1 MAENCTCGDYTLS
14 LLGRPGC
21 VQLQKQTVRLAWMH
35 KYDAQGVRNFI
46 DTSGGVFNAAF
57 WNTYLT
63 NADASKRLYL
73 TSVLE
78 NVTHPVTERQ
88 TQEFESGKEIETRPE
103 YLGFEGFAVEKDATS
118 ELYGEYKRNKCADL
132 VFFHIDKNGN
142 FIGDATDWASDKLY
156 GIPVQSGTFNLG
168 RMLATDSETNM
179 IRIGFKYDPNFDDAK
194 MNGIGSGFMAD
205 QILSIP
211 AVTRVNGVVTAPTIA
226 NFVITLNNIFVQG
239 LGFDPIEGLVAAN
252 FDLFEDDGTTPV
264 AIASVV
270 EGADGVYTVTAT
282 MPAGDYIVA
291 LDLGN
296 HLMAPIT
303 FTTA

>member
-35 KYDAQGVRNFI
+35 KYDAAGARNFI
-46 DTSGGVFNAAF
+46 DTSGGVFDAAF

-63 NADASKRLYL
+63 NSDPSKRLYL

-78 NVTHPVTERQ
+78 NVTHPITERQ
-88 TQEFESGKEIETRPE
+88 TQEFESGREIETRPE

-118 ELYGEYKRNKCADL
+118 ELYGEYKKNKCADL

-142 FIGDATDWASDKLY
+142 LIGDATDWADDKLY
-156 GIPVQSGTFNLG
+156 GIAIQSGTFNLG

-179 IRIGFKYDPNFDDAK
+179 IRIGFKYDPRFDDSK
-194 MNGIGSGFMAD
+194 MNGIASNLMAD
-205 QILSIP
+205 QIIDIP
-211 AVTRVNGVVTAPTIA
+211 AVTRVNGVVTSPTTS

-239 LGFDPIEGLVAAN
+239 LGYDPVEGLLAAN
-252 FDLFEDDGTTPV
+252 FALFEDDGTTPV
-264 AIASVV
+264 AIASVA
-270 EGADGVYTVTAT
+270 EGANGVYTVTAT
-282 MPAGDYIVA
+282 MPAGDYIITLV
-291 LDLGN
+291 LDN
-296 HLMAPIT
+296 HIMAPVT